1 MINHNLTLIRNL
13 CIIAHIDHGKST
25 LADRLMEFTKAIS
38 ERECT
43 NQYLDSMNI
52 ERERGIT
59 IKAQS
64 VSLSYKAKDGKT
76 YQINFIDTPGHVDFS
91 YEVSRSI
98 QACEGALLLVDAS
111 QGIEAQ
117 TLANAYIAVDNGLE
131 IIPVLN
137 KIDLPSADPER
148 ITKDIQEVIGIDTKN
163 LIHTSAKK
171 NTGIEE
177 VLESIVEFIPH
188 PKGSVE
194 NKLQALIFD
203 SWFDSYLGVVAL
215 VRVQEGCLRMNEKI
229 FLMET
234 KQEYSVV
241 QLGKFCPQKK
251 EVQIL
256 QAGEVG
262 FVAASIKNVDHV
274 RIGDTLTS
282 FENKAEEPL
291 PGYRILTPMVFSG
304 LYPVDS
310 DDFSLLQDSLAKLR
324 LNDSSLQYEP
334 ETSVALGYGF
344 RCGFLGLLHLEIVQ
358 ERLEREFKLNL
369 LVTSP
374 TTNIQVHTKNK
385 IIKLENPSQ
394 MPPLGDINFIE
405 EPFVLAAICTPEEYA
420 GSVIKLAVEKRGLQT
435 DFSYI
440 GLSRVCIKFEIPLCE
455 IVVGF
460 FDSLKSATKG
470 YASLDYDFLDYRQ
483 SKMVKLDILLNG
495 QEIDALSLI
504 VHKDKAYAR
513 GRYLTQKL
521 KELIPRQMYEV
532 ALQAAL
538 GSKIIARET
547 VSAMKKN
554 VTSKCYGGD
563 ITRKRKLW
571 EKQKKGKKRMKQFGK
586 VDVPQEA
593 FIALA
598 KN

>member
-1 MINHNLTLIRNL
+1 MW
-13 CIIAHIDHGKST
+13 
-25 LADRLMEFTKAIS
+25 
-38 ERECT
+38 
-43 NQYLDSMNI
+43 
-52 ERERGIT
+52 
-59 IKAQS
+59 
-64 VSLSYKAKDGKT
+64 
-76 YQINFIDTPGHVDFS
+76 FI
-91 YEVSRSI
+91 
-98 QACEGALLLVDAS
+98 L
-111 QGIEAQ
+111 
-117 TLANAYIAVDNGLE
+117 
-131 IIPVLN
+131 
-137 KIDLPSADPER
+137 
-148 ITKDIQEVIGIDTKN
+148 
-163 LIHTSAKK
+163 
-171 NTGIEE
+171 
-177 VLESIVEFIPH
+177 
-188 PKGSVE
+188 
-194 NKLQALIFD
+194 
-203 SWFDSYLGVVAL
+203 
-215 VRVQEGCLRMNEKI
+215 
-229 FLMET
+229 
-234 KQEYSVV
+234 
-241 QLGKFCPQKK
+241 
-251 EVQIL
+251 
-256 QAGEVG
+256 
-262 FVAASIKNVDHV
+262 AASIKNVDHV

-282 FENKAEEPL
+282 FENKAEKPL
-291 PGYRILTPMVFSG
+291 PGYRVLTPMVFSG

-334 ETSVALGYGF
+334 ETSAALGYGF

-394 MPPLGDINFIE
+394 MPPLGDIDFIE

-554 VTSKCYGGD
+554 VTAKCYGGD

-571 EKQKKGKKRMKQFGK
+571 EKGWKGKKRMKQFGK
-586 VDVPQEA
+586 VDVHKKLL
-593 FIALA
+593 FSC
-598 KN
+598 